1 MITLNRVLDATTRWG
16 AVLVLPL
23 IALLFLQ
30 WPLRDIVAAG
40 SRQANDAAQ
49 WLFALYV
56 ALAIA
61 HTSRRGGHM
70 SAAAF
75 AARYPPRIRS
85 AIARFGEPLC
95 VLPWSLFV
103 LFSAAAPTWRSLRS
117 LESFPDTS
125 NPLYFV
131 VKCSVVLLAVLLTL
145 RSLADMVAPRRPAD
159 GAGA

>member
-1 MITLNRVLDATTRWG
+1 MNTLNRALDLATRWG

-30 WPLRDIVAAG
+30 WPLRDGLAAG

-61 HTSRRGGHM
+61 HTTARRGHM
-70 SAAAF
+70 SANIL
-75 AARYPPRIRS
+75 AARYPLSVRR
-85 AIARFGEPLC
+85 ALARVGEALS

-103 LFSAAAPTWRSLRS
+103 LVSSAASTWRSLRS
-117 LESFPDTS
+117 FEAFPDTS

-131 VKCSVVLLAVLLTL
+131 VKCSVFLLAALLAL
-145 RSLADMVAPRRPAD
+145 RSLADLLTPRAPPSPDAD
-159 GAGA
+159 

>member
-1 MITLNRVLDATTRWG
+1 LITLNRVLDATTRWG

-30 WPLRDIVAAG
+30 WPLRDVVAAG